1 MIDIFPDL
9 LRAVITDI
17 MLVALLCTMSMPKY
31 RNRWVYIS
39 ATAIIL
45 AANISANSYFYLSGN
60 YTAVFYVDLAM
71 LLIIGIALKPL
82 FTDKIMQWCFSYI
95 TMLNIYVAIVFL
107 SYMLSVYFPSP
118 IYANTLLRLILFSA
132 VIFVFYR
139 RVSSIYR
146 HVLNYWNVYILPV
159 AMLFVCFMWYFF
171 GGDIEEMLIKNQA
184 PLILLILLGI
194 SVYIAIIHSLNTITE
209 KYAMR
214 EENQKM
220 QSQQE
225 YLHLAADSMS
235 QRLMLMEE
243 AAQQSSRAAHDRR
256 HFNNVIL
263 ELLEQK
269 KLIEAAALLKNQAHA
284 APTFSRVYCENPT
297 VNASVSHY
305 ASLAEKED
313 IKTHIELDIP
323 DELAVDSLEL
333 AMAISNLME
342 NAVLACRKLPH
353 ERKRHLRFICRSAG
367 RLIMEMENSCPDDT
381 TLDKE
386 GYPVAREHDH
396 GIGSKSVLAFAQ
408 KYDGELIYR
417 IKDGKFQVRL
427 LV

>member
-1 MIDIFPDL
+1 MTDIFPDL

-31 RNRWVYIS
+31 RNRWIYIS
-39 ATAIIL
+39 TTAIIL
-45 AANISANSYFYLSGN
+45 TVNISANSYFYLSDN

-82 FTDKIMQWCFSYI
+82 FADKVMQWCFSYI

-107 SYMLSVYFPSP
+107 SYMLSDFFSNP

-132 VIFVFYR
+132 IVAFFKI
-139 RVSSIYR
+139 RVSSLYR
-146 HVLNYWNVYILPV
+146 NVLNYWNVYIFPV
-159 AMLFVCFMWYFF
+159 ATLFICFMGYFL
-171 GGDIEEMLIKNQA
+171 GGNIEEMLIQNQLS
-184 PLILLILLGI
+184 LILLILLGI
-194 SVYIAIIHSLNTITE
+194 SVYIAIIHSLKTITE

-235 QRLMLMEE
+235 QRLRLMEE
-243 AAQQSSRAAHDRR
+243 AAQQNSRTAHDRR
-256 HFNNVIL
+256 HFNNMIL

-269 KLIEAAALLKNQAHA
+269 NFTEAAALLKNQTHA
-284 APTFSRVYCENPT
+284 APGINRIYCKNPT

-305 ASLAEKED
+305 AALAEKEG

-323 DELAVDSLEL
+323 DELTVDSLEL
-333 AMAISNLME
+333 AMAVSNLME
-342 NAVLACRKLPH
+342 NAVLACQKLPQ
-353 ERKRHLRFICRSAG
+353 ERKKHLSFICRNAG
-367 RLIMEMENSCPDDT
+367 RLIMEMENSCPEDT
-381 TLDKE
+381 ALDKE
-386 GYPVAREHDH
+386 GYPVAKERGH

-417 IKDGKFQVRL
+417 IKDGRFQVRL
-427 LV
+427 LL